1 MSRLPLNA
9 SPAEMPALFY
19 ELRQRSIPL
28 VCLPG
33 DMPAAD
39 TVVGVYVARCDFRL
53 QAITMS
59 RATEG
64 TQDATAVDIKVDGVS
79 ILNEDSALSI
89 GFADAGLQTTTRPP
103 SGGDGYTVANG
114 LLVTTGQVITCEVVD
129 NENGDAAGLF
139 VWLEGRI

>member
-19 ELRQRSIPL
+19 ELRQRSIQL
-28 VCLPG
+28 ACLPG
-33 DMPAAD
+33 DVPAPN

-59 RATEG
+59 RVTEG

-79 ILNEDSALSI
+79 VLNEDSELSI
-89 GFADAGLQTTTRPP
+89 GFADAGLQSIMRPP
-103 SGGDGYTVANG
+103 SGGADYTVANG

-139 VWLEGRI
+139 VWLEARV

>member
-28 VCLPG
+28 VQLPG
-33 DMPAAD
+33 AVPAPN

-59 RATEG
+59 RVTGG
-64 TQDATAVDIKVDGVS
+64 TQDAAAVDIKVNGVS
-79 ILNEDSALSI
+79 ILNEDSELSI
-89 GFADAGLQTTTRPP
+89 GFADAGLKSITRPP
-103 SGGDGYTVANG
+103 SGGEGYSVADG
-114 LLVTTGQVITCEVVD
+114 LLVTSGSIITCNVVD
-129 NENGDAAGLF
+129 DENGDTVGLF
-139 VWLEGRI
+139 VWLEARV